1 VNWADL
7 TTEQRAEAIRAG
19 VAADKSGLTIGRE
32 LGVSRN
38 VIIGWAHRNNIPLRR
53 SLCVSAEAKHHKQG
67 RGRKSAAKKFD
78 PFTGQQRAT
87 RKYDFSPLTGMARPT
102 IRGRD
107 KRLPD
112 AAKLQWHMDKEDAGA
127 VAAMPSTRTP
137 QPAVQA
143 RPLPEKFTSPPVL
156 FRGRRMGFECS
167 FIPGDPKHPL
177 ATCCGAPV
185 EGLTEWCS
193 WHLRIVT
200 PVSGAVY

>member
-7 TTEQRAEAIRAG
+7 TREQRAAAIRAG

-53 SLCVSAEAKHHKQG
+53 SLCVGAGAKHHKQG
-67 RGRKSAAKKFD
+67 RKHAAKKFD
-78 PFTGQQRAT
+78 PFTGRQRAT

-102 IRGRD
+102 IRSVDR
-107 KRLPD
+107 K
-112 AAKLQWHMDKEDAGA
+112 
-127 VAAMPSTRTP
+127 
-137 QPAVQA
+137 PAEAPRPIVV
-143 RPLPEKFTSPPVL
+143 RPLPEKPTSPPVL

-185 EGLTEWCS
+185 AGLTEWCP
-193 WHLRIVT
+193 WHLRLV
-200 PVSGAVY
+200 AAA

>member
-1 VNWADL
+1 MNWADL
-7 TTEQRAEAIRAG
+7 TREQRAEAIRAG

-53 SLCVSAEAKHHKQG
+53 SLCVGAGAKRHKQG
-67 RGRKSAAKKFD
+67 RKSPAKKVD

-87 RKYDFSPLTGMARPT
+87 RAYDSRKPVGAPRSIVAR
-102 IRGRD
+102 
-107 KRLPD
+107 
-112 AAKLQWHMDKEDAGA
+112 
-127 VAAMPSTRTP
+127 SY
-137 QPAVQA
+137 
-143 RPLPEKFTSPPVL
+143 PEKPTSPPVL

-193 WHLRIVT
+193 WHLRLV
-200 PVSGAVY
+200 AA